1 MRIEHLSTQRLNIH
15 GMGSLILRKEA
26 KLLEGILL
34 KMQSAKGENVRLTID
49 IPKKNV
55 TVDLMD
61 FIDKPINVTIP
72 DEEK

>member
-1 MRIEHLSTQRLNIH
+1 
-15 GMGSLILRKEA
+15 
-26 KLLEGILL
+26 LEGILL
-34 KMQSAKGENVRLTID
+34 KMQSAKGENVRLTVD

-72 DEEK
+72 DEKE